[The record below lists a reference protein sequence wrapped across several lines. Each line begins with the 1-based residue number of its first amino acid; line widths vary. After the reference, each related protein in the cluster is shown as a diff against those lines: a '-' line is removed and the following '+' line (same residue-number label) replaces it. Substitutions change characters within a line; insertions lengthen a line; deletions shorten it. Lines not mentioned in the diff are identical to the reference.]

1 MLGSRPNR
9 IAPVVVL
16 LATLVSTALLAFFPT
31 RANVHAAAS
40 APEIESFYIVTQ
52 ATFRDGPAW
61 VDHVLELRPQSD
73 GVLIREIRIAPLS
86 PDCPHCVTVRAIERM
101 MPNTTVK
108 AIAGKFQLCAL
119 AEEDVDG
126 MIHAA
131 KKDEEPNTIDDSAT
145 QTIVAKCG
153 GEKRMYELPY
163 PETLR
168 FEALGLANAHVAKYW
183 EIAADIEA
191 DAFGNDF
198 SLGKV
203 NPAQDAEAQALGAK
217 IVVELKAGRYKQ
229 GFADA
234 DCPYAECRDHSA
246 NSALQGYT
254 GPIFGCPK
262 K

>member
-1 MLGSRPNR
+1 MPGSRPNR
-9 IAPVVVL
+9 IAPVLLLLTVFISAVL
-16 LATLVSTALLAFFPT
+16 PAFFST
-31 RANVHAAAS
+31 RATVQAAAA
-40 APEIESFYIVTQ
+40 APDIQSFYIVTQ

-86 PDCPHCVTVRAIERM
+86 PDCPHCVTVRAIERV
-101 MPNTTVK
+101 MPATTVK
-108 AIAGKFQLCAL
+108 VIAGKFQLCAL

-145 QTIVAKCG
+145 QTIVANCG

-198 SLGKV
+198 SLGKLT
-203 NPAQDAEAQALGAK
+203 PAQDAEAQALGAK
-217 IVVELKAGRYKQ
+217 VVVELKAGRYKQ

-254 GPIFGCPK
+254 GPIFTCPPK
-262 K
+262 